1 MIIRKIQS
9 VCRVVCLA
17 GVTAVAGF
25 GCMTPTVMLDRAMV
39 VNATDGMVRA
49 VSVRHEETLNT
60 GSVNA
65 ILPGRTFELG
75 FTGEPLRAQHASV
88 RWLDNGGVLNKRV
101 IELPTAPAP
110 EGQLMRLV
118 YTLHAD
124 GNVSAAL
131 IPAPG
136 L

>member
-1 MIIRKIQS
+1 
-9 VCRVVCLA
+9 VVAAMAL
-17 GVTAVAGF
+17 
-25 GCMTPTVMLDRAMV
+25 GCATPSVMLDRAMV

-49 VSVRHEETLNT
+49 VSVLHEGTLET
-60 GSVNA
+60 GAINA

-75 FTGEPLRAQHASV
+75 FTGEPVRAQRAIV

-101 IELPTAPAP
+101 VDLPTAPVRD
-110 EGQLMRLV
+110 GQLMRLV
-118 YTLHAD
+118 YTLHTD